1 MYFIYFLFIVG
12 LSTTKNFTVIVRDR
26 NDPPTGISVSRPLNV
41 SENSVSGQYLGTVVT
56 ADQDV
61 GQTHQYQIVDVV
73 GHAHGNHRYDLIVD
87 IDVCSCRIV
96 LNNHP
101 ALFVILCSLSSELR
115 TLLKKS

>member
-1 MYFIYFLFIVG
+1 MYFIYILFIVG

-41 SENSVSGQYLGTVVT
+41 AENSVSGQYLGTVVT

-73 GHAHGNHRYDLIVD
+73 GHAHGNHRYDVIVA

-96 LNNHP
+96 LYKHLS
-101 ALFVILCSLSSELR
+101 LFDSLLR
-115 TLLKKS
+115 SRTNV

>member
-26 NDPPTGISVSRPLNV
+26 NDLPTGIAVSRPLNV

-73 GHAHGNHRYDLIVD
+73 GHAHGNRRYYLIVA
-87 IDVCSCRIV
+87 IDVFSCRIV
-96 LNNHP
+96 PHIHP
-101 ALFVILCSLSSELR
+101 ALL
-115 TLLKKS
+115 